1 MVRWRLAER
10 AGERGRHAP
19 TPAFAAELTALLHGE
34 AKHYAGRVPPTDA
47 HVAHCNYERI
57 APGPCWDRIVG
68 RRGERQPVAATR
80 GSGAA
85 AVATGVG
92 AGGAPPMAMHVRGS
106 LDRFL

>member
-92 AGGAPPMAMHVRGS
+92 AGGAPPMQVRGS